1 MDDTEMNNIRS
12 IRNITPYQKTKA
24 QMWIF
29 LSHED
34 CHVFRDIGH
43 LPCTVPGAL
52 HILFGLFLTI
62 AL

>member
-1 MDDTEMNNIRS
+1 MKKIRS
-12 IRNITPYQKTKA
+12 VRDITPYQKAKA

-29 LSHED
+29 LSYEG

-52 HILFGLFLTI
+52 DILSDLILTI